1 MTGETVLIL
10 DFGGQYKELI
20 ARRVR
25 EHGVYSEIRS
35 CKMPVEEIRAM
46 APKGIIFT
54 GGPDSVYRDDSP
66 TCDKAVLELGIPVL
80 GICYGMQL
88 ICHLCGGTVEAG
100 TKREYGV
107 FPITLDTSLPL
118 FSGCTVPTD
127 VLMSHT
133 DLVTALPED
142 FRVAGHTDLTPVAAY
157 VNEERRLY
165 GVQFHPEVTNTV
177 QGNLILKNFLF
188 DICGCAG
195 DYSMES
201 FLETKIREIREQ
213 VGSEK
218 VLLGLSGGVDS
229 SVCAA
234 LLARAVPG
242 QLTCIYVDHGLMRQ
256 GETEEIRSVFENKA
270 LVFEDEAKKLG
281 KVGFLAQ
288 GTIYPDVVESGT
300 GSAVI
305 KSHHNVGGLP
315 KDLGFSGVVEPL
327 RYLFKDEVRKL
338 GLLLGLPESLVNR
351 QPFPGPGLSVRVL
364 GEITRE
370 KLAILRP
377 ADAIVREEI
386 GKCGCRADQ
395 YFAVLTGVKSVGVM
409 GDGRTYD
416 YTVAVR
422 CVETSDF
429 MTCVFAP
436 LPWDVLRR
444 ISSRITNEVRG
455 INRVVYDITSKP
467 PATIEWE

>member
-1 MTGETVLIL
+1 M
-10 DFGGQYKELI
+10 
-20 ARRVR
+20 R

-133 DLVTALPED
+133 DLVTALPEG

-201 FLETKIREIREQ
+201 FLETKIREIRKQ

-234 LLARAVPG
+234 LLARARCPASPRASMSITVSCARAKRRRSAP
-242 QLTCIYVDHGLMRQ
+242 YSR
-256 GETEEIRSVFENKA
+256 IRRSTSA
-270 LVFEDEAKKLG
+270 AWTPPTA
-281 KVGFLAQ
+281 FLQ
-288 GTIYPDVVESGT
+288 
-300 GSAVI
+300 
-305 KSHHNVGGLP
+305 
-315 KDLGFSGVVEPL
+315 
-327 RYLFKDEVRKL
+327 
-338 GLLLGLPESLVNR
+338 
-351 QPFPGPGLSVRVL
+351 
-364 GEITRE
+364 
-370 KLAILRP
+370 
-377 ADAIVREEI
+377 
-386 GKCGCRADQ
+386 
-395 YFAVLTGVKSVGVM
+395 
-409 GDGRTYD
+409 
-416 YTVAVR
+416 
-422 CVETSDF
+422 
-429 MTCVFAP
+429 
-436 LPWDVLRR
+436 
-444 ISSRITNEVRG
+444 SSR
-455 INRVVYDITSKP
+455 
-467 PATIEWE
+467 A